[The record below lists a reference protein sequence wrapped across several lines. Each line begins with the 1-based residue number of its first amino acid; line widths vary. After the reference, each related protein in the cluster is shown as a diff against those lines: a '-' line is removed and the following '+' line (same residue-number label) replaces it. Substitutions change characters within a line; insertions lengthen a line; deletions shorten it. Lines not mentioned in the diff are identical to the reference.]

1 MNYKHTQ
8 YWHFGQSTMCPW
20 DQWLLSW
27 TVKRNDRQNTLVFF
41 TFCFFSSRLPLLS
54 PLAVNTE
61 VFLCN
66 ALGFILFSF
75 KTVCMGKRR
84 GSKGFWECNPILW
97 ACIQFFVCSRIVQ
110 KMLGGFSL
118 KAWLLSCFCL
128 ITGHKVRS
136 TSLTSVQLLVIP
148 FLLQKYSQIASCLC
162 PVKWLI
168 FYLVNHILGS

>member
-27 TVKRNDRQNTLVFF
+27 TVKRKDRQNTLFFF

-97 ACIQFFVCSRIVQ
+97 VCIHSFSSAPVLFKKCWEDLVWKRGCFLVFVLLRDTRLDQPLSLVCSCSWSHFCYKNTHR
-110 KMLGGFSL
+110 
-118 KAWLLSCFCL
+118 LL
-128 ITGHKVRS
+128 
-136 TSLTSVQLLVIP
+136 
-148 FLLQKYSQIASCLC
+148 
-162 PVKWLI
+162 PVYVL
-168 FYLVNHILGS
+168 